1 MRISFPKPFHCCSYG
16 MSVTTLE
23 EVFLRVANGTADVE
37 ARKNLADISL
47 QRRKSQSEST
57 MMRAET
63 VKVCT
68 RMTSFGVRC
77 AVVRDVAKGG
87 ASRVCA
93 YVCFYILMKRS
104 TAGIE
109 AGTVSAR
116 VVQELDPEKH
126 LHIFLFFPGSTAFF
140 FWCCPRLCAIA
151 SCRNSILYESYLP
164 FVGTIKS
171 RK

>member
-1 MRISFPKPFHCCSYG
+1 

-93 YVCFYILMKRS
+93 YMCFYILMKRLS
-104 TAGIE
+104 AGIE

-116 VVQELDPEKH
+116 VVQNR
-126 LHIFLFFPGSTAFF
+126 IQRNTCIFFLFFPGSTTFF
-140 FWCCPRLCAIA
+140 FGVAQGYSPSRLAA
-151 SCRNSILYESYLP
+151 TAYSTNHTYPSSAP
-164 FVGTIKS
+164 
-171 RK
+171 